1 MTLRN
6 FDLGL
11 SFYSEKYLEI
21 FKKKLCV
28 SLNYYEKLNYVFP
41 NFQPTFKLLKVV
53 EFNSSNAS
61 VCEQNE
67 IYLHIFRSYGH
78 RLKFLSST
86 LAPHVH
92 EAQE

>member
-1 MTLRN
+1 M
-6 FDLGL
+6 
-11 SFYSEKYLEI
+11 
-21 FKKKLCV
+21 
-28 SLNYYEKLNYVFP
+28 NYVFP

-86 LAPHVH
+86 LAPHIH
-92 EAQE
+92 ETQEGEKERTGISLTCDRSIVTRPWLLLDGADNLSRPI

>member
-1 MTLRN
+1 M
-6 FDLGL
+6 
-11 SFYSEKYLEI
+11 
-21 FKKKLCV
+21 
-28 SLNYYEKLNYVFP
+28 FP

-86 LAPHVH
+86 LAPHFH
-92 EAQE
+92 EAQEGEKELVLP

>member
-1 MTLRN
+1 M
-6 FDLGL
+6 
-11 SFYSEKYLEI
+11 S
-21 FKKKLCV
+21 LC
-28 SLNYYEKLNYVFP
+28 LNYYKKLNYVFP

-86 LAPHVH
+86 LAPHFH
-92 EAQE
+92 ETQEGEKELALP